1 MESGR
6 KGVKP
11 FELELANAQFGLY
24 THIASLC
31 GNPHDARDIL
41 QEVNRALCLRKDE
54 FDPSRGSLMG
64 WARTLARFE
73 VLHWRDRQK
82 RAKVLFSND
91 MVDEIAQTLEEEISA
106 PVDVRLGFLEE
117 CLQTLSKHLREM
129 LMAHHAERQPLAVI
143 AQSMK
148 RDAHSVANSLYVARG
163 SLRKCIEGKIEATK
177 EVCHDS

>member
-1 MESGR
+1 MEFFGR
-6 KGVKP
+6 TEAVP

-41 QEVNRALCLRKDE
+41 QEVNRALCRRRDE
-54 FDPSRGSLMG
+54 YDPSRGTLMG

-91 MVDEIAQTLEEEISA
+91 MVEEVAQTLAEEASA

-117 CLQTLSKHLREM
+117 CLGALSAHLREM
-129 LMAHHAERQPLAVI
+129 LFAHHAERQPLASI
-143 AQSMK
+143 AQRMK

-163 SLRKCIEGKIEATK
+163 SLRKCIEGKIEAGK
-177 EVCHDS
+177 GGVL